1 MYSCSQPPFRK
12 AEPIDEGIEKMR
24 GCDAVAG
31 VCGGEHRPGFMMQEN
46 ERLKEYLWMRSVL
59 HGYSIRFYACGKRIG
74 DSK

>member
-1 MYSCSQPPFRK
+1 
-12 AEPIDEGIEKMR
+12 MR